1 MRLIN
6 VANLSPGQIVG
17 RPVIDDK
24 GQILLNKGVTLSAGY
39 IQALRA
45 KGYQS
50 VYIADTNVGVN
61 VDGDEDLNPVT
72 RSRAIQ
78 TLQKAFD
85 AIEKHVPE
93 LREKSFEALSKAF
106 ASDSIKA
113 LMRKGGAFEGIENSV
128 TEIMNEVL
136 TRSTLAGLA
145 SIRSADSQMFH
156 HSVDVCVVA
165 VMIAKAI
172 NMPAD
177 RMRQLAVG
185 CLLHDIGKLFVDP
198 RQNRVSQVRQ
208 HTLLGYELLK
218 NGSTSDILAPRVA
231 LEHHEWQDGSGEPRG
246 LRGSNTI
253 ERNRSLGGPVPTL
266 VGEIAAVANLYDN
279 LLSGSPTQPPMPPDQ
294 VVMAI
299 RAASGTNLNKEI
311 VTMFLRLVP
320 VFPLGTEV
328 VVRGGEFRGCTAL
341 VKEVRPSQLDRPTII
356 VFKDVKG
363 KPISPVEIDLMQ
375 RTDITIR
382 CKV

>member
-1 MRLIN
+1 
-6 VANLSPGQIVG
+6 
-17 RPVIDDK
+17 
-24 GQILLNKGVTLSAGY
+24 
-39 IQALRA
+39 
-45 KGYQS
+45 
-50 VYIADTNVGVN
+50 
-61 VDGDEDLNPVT
+61 
-72 RSRAIQ
+72 

-185 CLLHDIGKLFVDP
+185 CLLHDIGKLFV
-198 RQNRVSQVRQ
+198 
-208 HTLLGYELLK
+208 
-218 NGSTSDILAPRVA
+218 
-231 LEHHEWQDGSGEPRG
+231 
-246 LRGSNTI
+246 
-253 ERNRSLGGPVPTL
+253 
-266 VGEIAAVANLYDN
+266 
-279 LLSGSPTQPPMPPDQ
+279 
-294 VVMAI
+294 
-299 RAASGTNLNKEI
+299 
-311 VTMFLRLVP
+311 
-320 VFPLGTEV
+320 
-328 VVRGGEFRGCTAL
+328 
-341 VKEVRPSQLDRPTII
+341 
-356 VFKDVKG
+356 
-363 KPISPVEIDLMQ
+363 
-375 RTDITIR
+375 
-382 CKV
+382 